1 MYMPQIPELIEMLKS
16 GVHFGHQVSKRHP
29 KMIPFIFRA
38 RNQISIIDLEKTALE
53 FKKALDF
60 VTKVVATNGVVL
72 FVSSKDQAKDIIKEQ
87 AIACQMPFISSRWLG
102 GTFTNFD
109 NIIKLTKKLKE
120 LEQKK
125 VSGELSKYTKKEQ
138 LDFEREIEKL
148 TDLVGGIKELTTL
161 PDAIFLVDIRKEK
174 TAVAEAKKRGIPV
187 IAMVDSNNN
196 PENVNFPIPANND
209 AIKSIQM
216 IVKTVSDTI
225 NEARVNRKVEELP
238 VTKK

>member
-1 MYMPQIPELIEMLKS
+1 MPQIPELIEMLKS

>member
-1 MYMPQIPELIEMLKS
+1 MPQIPELIEMLKS

-109 NIIKLTKKLKE
+109 NIIKLTIIL
-120 LEQKK
+120 
-125 VSGELSKYTKKEQ
+125 
-138 LDFEREIEKL
+138 
-148 TDLVGGIKELTTL
+148 
-161 PDAIFLVDIRKEK
+161 
-174 TAVAEAKKRGIPV
+174 
-187 IAMVDSNNN
+187 
-196 PENVNFPIPANND
+196 
-209 AIKSIQM
+209 
-216 IVKTVSDTI
+216 
-225 NEARVNRKVEELP
+225 
-238 VTKK
+238 